1 MDMLSGFLKYR
12 PGANWRT
19 NFRTLKNSQWR
30 PWLDRE
36 RRCVLPA
43 MACAEPDTDTSKGN
57 MMRDGSSARTAA
69 LLPRRDLAAVDRQP
83 RY

>member
-1 MDMLSGFLKYR
+1 MLSGFLKYK
-12 PGANWRT
+12 PGANWGT

-43 MACAEPDTDTSKGN
+43 IAFAERDTDTSKGN
-57 MMRDGSSARTAA
+57 MMRRWFKRADG
-69 LLPRRDLAAVDRQP
+69 LPFCLAGFAGRDRQP
-83 RY
+83 RH